1 MSMEPIRIL
10 LADDHNL
17 VRAGFRSLLE
27 RLSGVS
33 IVSEACNGREAL
45 RLIEAQHPDVVLMDI
60 GMPELNGLEAT
71 TRVTQDY
78 PAVRVIILSM
88 HADKEYVLKALRA
101 GAAGYLLKDA
111 DITQLELA
119 VRAVANGGTFLSPSI
134 SKQVIDDYLQRVGSD
149 SSVQQELTPRQRELL
164 QLIAEGRTK
173 QEIAQL
179 LNISLKTVETHRD
192 QMMERLGIHDVA
204 GLVRYAI
211 RTGIVSID

>member
-1 MSMEPIRIL
+1 MKPIRIL

-27 RLSGVS
+27 SLAGVS

-45 RLIEAQHPDVVLMDI
+45 QLIETQHPDVVLMDI

-71 TRVTQDY
+71 TRATQDY

-134 SKQVIDDYLQRVGSD
+134 SKQVIDDYLQRVGSE
-149 SSVQQELTPRQRELL
+149 SSGPQELTPRQRELL

-211 RTGIVSID
+211 RTGIVSADQ

>member
-1 MSMEPIRIL
+1 MKPIRIL

-17 VRAGFRSLLE
+17 VRAGFRGLLE
-27 RLSGVS
+27 NLPEIQVIG
-33 IVSEACNGREAL
+33 EACNGREAL
-45 RLIEAQHPDVVLMDI
+45 RLIETHYPDVVLMDI
-60 GMPELNGLEAT
+60 GMAELNGLEAT
-71 TRVTQDY
+71 ARVTQQY

-119 VRAVANGGTFLSPSI
+119 VKAVAGGGTFLSPSI
-134 SKQVIDDYLQRVGSD
+134 SKQVIDDYLHRVGSEPGPNGD
-149 SSVQQELTPRQRELL
+149 LTPRQRELL

-173 QEIAQL
+173 QEIAQA

-211 RTGIVSID
+211 RTGVVSID

>member
-1 MSMEPIRIL
+1 MKPIRIL
-10 LADDHNL
+10 LADDHHL
-17 VRAGFRSLLE
+17 VRAGFRGLLE
-27 RLSGVS
+27 SLAGIEV
-33 IVSEACNGREAL
+33 IGEACNGREAL
-45 RLIEAQHPDVVLMDI
+45 HLIETQRPDVVLMDI
-60 GMPELNGLEAT
+60 GMAELNGLEAT
-71 TRVTQDY
+71 ARSTQEY

-119 VRAVANGGTFLSPSI
+119 VKAVASGGTFLSPSI
-134 SKQVIDDYLQRVGSD
+134 SKQVIEDYLQRVGSE
-149 SSVQQELTPRQRELL
+149 SSSYEELTPRQRELL
-164 QLIAEGRTK
+164 QLIAEGHTK

-192 QMMERLGIHDVA
+192 QMMGRLGIHDVA

-211 RTGIVSID
+211 RTGIVSADQ